1 MKTLSYLYIETKQL
15 STVEASI
22 SMRGGWM
29 PPWVRSRDMVC
40 GAREMVKTEKKKAGS
55 EQAVVVN
62 FLSVKL
68 PVW

>member
-29 PPWVRSRDMVC
+29 PPWVHSRDMVC
-40 GAREMVKTEKKKAGS
+40 GAREMVKKDKKKVVGG
-55 EQAVVVN
+55 QAVVAN
-62 FLSVKL
+62 APPVKL
-68 PVW
+68 PAC

>member
-29 PPWVRSRDMVC
+29 PPWVHSRDMVC
-40 GAREMVKTEKKKAGS
+40 GAREMVKKDKKVEG

-62 FLSVKL
+62 SPPVKL
-68 PVW
+68 PAW